1 MHTHG
6 FPDGLAGKEPAC
18 NAGDTGDTVWF
29 LGWEDSLEEEMATH
43 SSILALRIPMDR
55 GAWWATAQWVIK
67 SRTQLS
73 DSAQNCFKFTQYSK
87 FQCMFLFLFQDIFV
101 LIFSILQLGLTS
113 LIARFYWL
121 IFSEILTTPRNLR
134 LWQTNTKGRHRPLA
148 PKGYQQEA

>member
-101 LIFSILQLGLTS
+101 LIFSILQLGQTS

>member
-1 MHTHG
+1 
-6 FPDGLAGKEPAC
+6 
-18 NAGDTGDTVWF
+18 
-29 LGWEDSLEEEMATH
+29 MATH

-55 GAWWATAQWVIK
+55 RAWWATAQWVIK

-101 LIFSILQLGLTS
+101 LIFSILQLGQTS

-121 IFSEILTTPRNLR
+121 IFSEILITPRNLR
-134 LWQTNTKGRHRPLA
+134 L
-148 PKGYQQEA
+148 